1 MKLETFIARR
11 LDHTG
16 RKSGIMLRVATLCV
30 AVSVTVM
37 LIALSVVNGFRR
49 TVTEKVSGFS
59 SDIQITAVGSGNSY
73 EVPPVVYDPEFA
85 ESLRTAPGVTHVQR
99 FATKAG
105 IIRQDST
112 IQGIVLKGYA
122 PETDTTFL
130 HRQMVAG
137 RIPVYSDTA
146 RSREAVISESLSR
159 SLRLQCGDR
168 FEVLF
173 IGSSAPRRDR
183 LRVAGIYNSGMAEFD
198 RMTVI
203 GDLAIVQ
210 RLNGWSRDQISGY
223 ELAVSPGTD
232 LNETAWYLSDEL
244 QPASVLDGW
253 GEAAADTEDQTSN
266 TESPT
271 ANTEDPVSDEI
282 TLSDTAST
290 PDAETPQGTTSPFT
304 TAPSTATQGTS
315 LFGTTA
321 DLATTAQNDSD
332 NPNAPKNPDTPE
344 ESEDSYTSPDLEITT
359 VTDRYPQIFD
369 WLQMLGLNTTI
380 VIVIMLVVAVVNMS
394 SGVLIVVLEQTR
406 TIGILKALGMG
417 NAPLQRTFI
426 VRSVGITLRGV
437 LWGDLIGLALC
448 LIQQYT
454 GVISLDPESYM
465 MAAVPVRID
474 WLQVVALNL
483 GTLAVITLSM
493 VLPTAIIARITP
505 DKSIRFQ

>member
-1 MKLETFIARR
+1 MKLETFIARS
-11 LDHTG
+11 LGHTG

-73 EVPPVVYDPEFA
+73 EVPPVVYDPAFA

-223 ELAVSPGTD
+223 ELAVSPGAD
-232 LNETAWYLSDEL
+232 LNETAWYLSDEF
-244 QPASVLDGW
+244 QPTSVLDGW
-253 GEAAADTEDQTSN
+253 GEAAADTEDQTSD
-266 TESPT
+266 TESPAADKT
-271 ANTEDPVSDEI
+271 

-290 PDAETPQGTTSPFT
+290 PSPETQQGASPSTTD
-304 TAPSTATQGTS
+304 PSTATQGTS
-315 LFGTTA
+315 LFGATA
-321 DLATTAQNDSD
+321 DLATTTQNDSD
-332 NPNAPKNPDTPE
+332 NPNAPENPDAPE
-344 ESEDSYTSPDLEITT
+344 ESEDSYTSPDLGITT

-380 VIVIMLVVAVVNMS
+380 VIVIMLVVAVGNMS

-454 GVISLDPESYM
+454 GIISLDPESYM

>member
-11 LDHTG
+11 LGHTG

-85 ESLRTAPGVTHVQR
+85 ESLRTAPGITHVQR

-223 ELAVSPGTD
+223 ELAVSPGAD

-253 GEAAADTEDQTSN
+253 DEAAADTEDQTSD
-266 TESPT
+266 TESP
-271 ANTEDPVSDEI
+271 AADEA
-282 TLSDTAST
+282 TLSDTDTDTT

-304 TAPSTATQGTS
+304 TDPSTATQGTS

-321 DLATTAQNDSD
+321 DLATTTQDDSD
-332 NPNAPKNPDTPE
+332 NPNAPENRDAQE

-426 VRSVGITLRGV
+426 VRSMGITLRGV

>member
-11 LDHTG
+11 LGHTG

-85 ESLRTAPGVTHVQR
+85 ESLRTAPGITHVQR

-137 RIPVYSDTA
+137 RIPTYSDTA

-253 GEAAADTEDQTSN
+253 DEAAADTEDQTSD
-266 TESPT
+266 TESP
-271 ANTEDPVSDEI
+271 AADEA
-282 TLSDTAST
+282 TLSDTDTDTDTT

-304 TAPSTATQGTS
+304 TDPSTATQGTS
-315 LFGTTA
+315 LFGATA

-332 NPNAPKNPDTPE
+332 NPNAPENRDAQE

-426 VRSVGITLRGV
+426 VRSMGITLRGV

>member
-11 LDHTG
+11 LGHTG

-85 ESLRTAPGVTHVQR
+85 ESLRTAPGITHVQR

-253 GEAAADTEDQTSN
+253 DEAAADTEDQTSD
-266 TESPT
+266 TESP
-271 ANTEDPVSDEI
+271 AADEA
-282 TLSDTAST
+282 TLSDTDTDTDTT

-304 TAPSTATQGTS
+304 TDPSTATQGTS
-315 LFGTTA
+315 LFGATA

-332 NPNAPKNPDTPE
+332 NPNAPENRDAQE

-426 VRSVGITLRGV
+426 VRSMGITLRGV

>member
-11 LDHTG
+11 LGHTG

-85 ESLRTAPGVTHVQR
+85 ESLRTAPGITHVQR

-173 IGSSAPRRDR
+173 IGGSAPRRDR

-223 ELAVSPGTD
+223 ELAVSPGAD
-232 LNETAWYLSDEL
+232 LNETAWCLSDEF

-253 GEAAADTEDQTSN
+253 GEAAADTEDQTSD
-266 TESPT
+266 TESP
-271 ANTEDPVSDEI
+271 AADEA
-282 TLSDTAST
+282 TLSDTDTDTDTDTT

-304 TAPSTATQGTS
+304 TDPSTATQGTS

-321 DLATTAQNDSD
+321 DLATTTQDDSD
-332 NPNAPKNPDTPE
+332 NPNAPENRDAQE

-426 VRSVGITLRGV
+426 VRSVGVTLRGV

>member
-11 LDHTG
+11 LGHTG

-85 ESLRTAPGVTHVQR
+85 ESLRSAPGVTHVQR

-244 QPASVLDGW
+244 QPANVLDGCW
-253 GEAAADTEDQTSN
+253 GEAVADMEDPSSA
-266 TESPT
+266 TESP
-271 ANTEDPVSDEI
+271 AADEA
-282 TLSDTAST
+282 TLSDTDTDTDTT
-290 PDAETPQGTTSPFT
+290 PDAETPQETTSPFT
-304 TAPSTATQGTS
+304 TDPSTATQGTS
-315 LFGTTA
+315 LFGATA

-332 NPNAPKNPDTPE
+332 NPNAPENRDAQE

>member
-11 LDHTG
+11 LGHTG

-112 IQGIVLKGYA
+112 IQGIVIKGYA

-244 QPASVLDGW
+244 QPANVLDGW
-253 GEAAADTEDQTSN
+253 DEAAADTEDQTSD
-266 TESPT
+266 TESP
-271 ANTEDPVSDEI
+271 AADEA
-282 TLSDTAST
+282 TLSDTDTDTT

-304 TAPSTATQGTS
+304 TDPSTATQGTS
-315 LFGTTA
+315 LFGATA

-332 NPNAPKNPDTPE
+332 NPNAPENRDAQE

-426 VRSVGITLRGV
+426 VRSMGITLRGV

>member
-11 LDHTG
+11 LGHTG

-85 ESLRTAPGVTHVQR
+85 ESLRTAPGITHVQR

-122 PETDTTFL
+122 PETDITFL

-223 ELAVSPGTD
+223 ELAVSPGAD

-253 GEAAADTEDQTSN
+253 DEAAADMEDTSSA
-266 TESPT
+266 TESP
-271 ANTEDPVSDEI
+271 AADEA
-282 TLSDTAST
+282 TLSDTDTT

-304 TAPSTATQGTS
+304 TDPSTATQGTS
-315 LFGTTA
+315 LFGATA
-321 DLATTAQNDSD
+321 DLATTAQDDSD
-332 NPNAPKNPDTPE
+332 NPNAPENRDAQE

-426 VRSVGITLRGV
+426 VRSMGITLRGV

>member
-11 LDHTG
+11 LGHTG

-49 TVTEKVSGFS
+49 TVTEKVSRFS

-85 ESLRTAPGVTHVQR
+85 ESLRTAPGITHVQR

-244 QPASVLDGW
+244 QPANVLDGCW
-253 GEAAADTEDQTSN
+253 GEAAADTEDQTSD
-266 TESPT
+266 TESP
-271 ANTEDPVSDEI
+271 AADEA
-282 TLSDTAST
+282 TLSDTDTDTT

-304 TAPSTATQGTS
+304 TDPSTATQGTS

-321 DLATTAQNDSD
+321 DLAITAQNDSD
-332 NPNAPKNPDTPE
+332 NPNAPENPDAPE

-380 VIVIMLVVAVVNMS
+380 VIVIMLVVAVVNMFS
-394 SGVLIVVLEQTR
+394 
-406 TIGILKALGMG
+406 
-417 NAPLQRTFI
+417 
-426 VRSVGITLRGV
+426 GV